1 VKVRLLVTVAALMLS
16 TVVGCHFASR
26 NPPSTKT
33 VQVPM
38 SDVLTQSEI
47 KQNITLAVGNT
58 LVLQLGSN
66 YTTPYRWTPDT
77 KIGDASIIKQ
87 LTHRFVQP
95 TSDALG
101 APGNEEWTF
110 SALRPGTTT
119 ITTSYTSFVGKDK
132 DAKPACTYTLNVNV
146 Q

>member
-1 VKVRLLVTVAALMLS
+1 MKVRLLVTVAVLMLS

-26 NPPSTKT
+26 NPPSTKAL
-33 VQVPM
+33 QVPM
-38 SDVLTQSEI
+38 NDVLTQSEI
-47 KQNITLAVGNT
+47 NQNITLSVGNT
-58 LVLQLGSN
+58 LVVELGSN

-77 KIGDASIIKQ
+77 KIGDASVIKQ
-87 LTHRFVQP
+87 LSHQFVQP

-110 SALRPGTTT
+110 AALKPGTTT
-119 ITTSYTSFVGKDK
+119 VSTSYTSFVGK
-132 DAKPACTYTLNVNV
+132 DAKPACTYTLIVTV

>member
-1 VKVRLLVTVAALMLS
+1 VRVRLLATVAVLMLS

-33 VQVPM
+33 LQVPM
-38 SDVLTQSEI
+38 NDVLTQSEI
-47 KQNITLAVGNT
+47 KQNVTLSVGNT
-58 LVLQLGSN
+58 LVVELGSN

-77 KIGDASIIKQ
+77 TIGDASVIKQ
-87 LTHRFVQP
+87 LSHQFVQP

-110 SALRPGTTT
+110 AALKPGSTTVS
-119 ITTSYTSFVGKDK
+119 TSYTSFVGK
-132 DAKPACTYTLNVNV
+132 DAKPACTYTLTVTV

>member
-1 VKVRLLVTVAALMLS
+1 MKLRLLVTVAVLMLA

-33 VQVPM
+33 LQVPM
-38 SDVLTQSEI
+38 NEVLTQSEI
-47 KQNITLAVGNT
+47 KQDITLSVGNT
-58 LVLQLGSN
+58 LVVELGSN
-66 YTTPYRWTPDT
+66 YTTPYRWNPDT

-87 LTHRFVQP
+87 LSHEFVQP

-110 SALRPGTTT
+110 SALKPGTTT
-119 ITTSYTSFVGKDK
+119 VSTSYTSFVGK
-132 DAKPACTYTLNVNV
+132 DAKPACTYTLAVTV

>member
-1 VKVRLLVTVAALMLS
+1 VKVRLLVTVAMLMLS

-33 VQVPM
+33 LQVPM
-38 SDVLTQSEI
+38 NDVLTQSEI
-47 KQNITLAVGNT
+47 AQNVTLSVGNT
-58 LVLQLGSN
+58 LVVELGSN

-77 KIGDASIIKQ
+77 KIGDASIINQ
-87 LTHRFVQP
+87 LSHRFVQP

-101 APGNEEWTF
+101 APGKEEWTF
-110 SALRPGTTT
+110 TALKPGTTT
-119 ITTSYTSFVGKDK
+119 VSTSYTSFVGK
-132 DAKPACTYTLNVNV
+132 DAKPACTYTLTVTV